1 MQLIVEDV
9 VRPVTGQGLPHTVI
23 TVLLASKP
31 TPDMVML
38 CPPPK
43 LPVIRKIQRDIHMRI
58 IFYAVRCRNLS
69 FVYPSTCI
77 DLSIY
82 LSTQPSMHVD
92 R

>member
-1 MQLIVEDV
+1 MILIGAHLLTSPVKSRDDADNRSCQVYAVDLPLLAGVMQLIVEDV

-43 LPVIRKIQRDIHMRI
+43 LPDI
-58 IFYAVRCRNLS
+58 
-69 FVYPSTCI
+69 
-77 DLSIY
+77 
-82 LSTQPSMHVD
+82 
-92 R
+92 